1 VNGYFK
7 KNVQTTSKVA
17 IAF

>member
-1 VNGYFK
+1 MDILK